1 MTEYFYIFS
10 DVLNAYK
17 CFFGLLH
24 LRHNCLKTVPKCNIR
39 KHYYPLY
46 VTKAFSKLPGISFY
60 QLLSITASPSISFD
74 FSSVKLSFTDAS
86 RLNHLGVIVGTTCG
100 GFILLSVL
108 FCIAYIIHDWIV
120 WRPQRRIEPFTIVH
134 FQSQK
139 LWIFTIC
146 RVNQEYQYNI
156 ENSFLEVTWEQR
168 QSDVK

>member
-1 MTEYFYIFS
+1 MTEYFYTFS

-24 LRHNCLKTVPKCNIR
+24 LRHNCLKTVPQCNIR
-39 KHYYPLY
+39 KHCYPLY
-46 VTKAFSKLPGISFY
+46 MTKAFSKLPGISFY
-60 QLLSITASPSISFD
+60 QLLSITASPSIYFD

-108 FCIAYIIHDWIV
+108 FCIAYIIHGWIV

-134 FQSQK
+134 FQSQSEVVD
-139 LWIFTIC
+139 F
-146 RVNQEYQYNI
+146 YNLPGKPGV
-156 ENSFLEVTWEQR
+156 SMQH
-168 QSDVK
+168 